1 MTCVDHAAYMRPK
14 PEAVARLV
22 ASHGLEAATTRWHW
36 MDERTLCAI
45 ARTGRAALGE
55 APLAKKSR
63 SFTDEDA
70 AVAVEASY
78 VLGSTTR
85 GERAAGIYDNGGR
98 SCFDMRGLDYVR
110 VSAEERGRAARVGHA
125 ANRGDDAAI
134 AERDALHAHEV
145 AVGRVIRAALRL
157 IPEQPATGRYVLPP
171 VGDALRAALA
181 GEDPTAAAAVF
192 PKLDL
197 TFVESPPTEPEVA
210 AMSETTLAPTSEI
223 LLPEAAEEVSQQ
235 EQAEEVVA
243 TPARAVHPRRRMPD
257 DETLRA
263 DHSGSDPASV
273 LAARYGVT
281 VNGVYQAWRR
291 LGLQAGG
298 RPRKPKRRT
307 PLPRPATE
315 MPALGTDIVVYAD
328 LPPGRL
334 PLADLA
340 LALKLARDTGITR
353 EEAIAWVRADAV
365 AARRS

>member
-55 APLAKKSR
+55 ASLARKAR

-98 SCFDMRGLDYVR
+98 SCFDMRGLDYMR
-110 VSAEERGRAARVGHA
+110 VSAEERGRAARIGHA
-125 ANRGDDAAI
+125 ANRGDAAAI
-134 AERDALHAHEV
+134 AERDAMHAHEA

-157 IPEQPATGRYVLPP
+157 APEQPATGRYVLPP

-192 PKLDL
+192 PGLDL
-197 TFVESPPTEPEVA
+197 TPVESSPTKTEVA
-210 AMSETTLAPTSEI
+210 AMSENPLAPASEI
-223 LLPEAAEEVSQQ
+223 LLPAMAEACPREHVEEV
-235 EQAEEVVA
+235 AV

-263 DHSGSDPASV
+263 DHAGSDPASV
-273 LAARYGVT
+273 LASRYGVT

-298 RPRKPKRRT
+298 RPRKPKRCM

-315 MPALGTDIVVYAD
+315 TPALGTDIVVYGD

-340 LALKLARDTGITR
+340 LAVQLARDTGITR